1 MLKSTRYYFLP
12 ANIAFV
18 LLLFA
23 GCNDSDQKASKLVQ
37 PTINVDANAKL
48 YREYAG
54 PFGAGVTQGKCG
66 VQVFVLEEQ
75 YWMVSYPNGLPGAG
89 WRAPGKV
96 TFKNAKPAKD
106 GIIEFTDGEMFYA
119 VDLNNDTV
127 SARGGDWATMLKR
140 VEREDPVI
148 PGREKGGAP
157 HTRDDSED

>member
-1 MLKSTRYYFLP
+1 MLTSNRYYLFP
-12 ANIAFV
+12 AKIAFV

-23 GCNDSDQKASKLVQ
+23 GCDDGGQEASE
-37 PTINVDANAKL
+37 PAEPPIIVDASAKL

-54 PFGAGVTQGKCG
+54 PFGAGASQGKCG

-89 WRAPGKV
+89 WSQGKV

-119 VDLNNDTV
+119 VDLNKDTV
-127 SARGGDWATMLKR
+127 SARGGDWATILER
-140 VEREDPVI
+140 VEREVPVI
-148 PGREKGGAP
+148 PGR
-157 HTRDDSED
+157 